1 MRYLHLNCLKEWI
14 KSKCHIIEN
23 ENCKTYIWENLFC
36 ELCKD
41 KYPDF
46 VTKKRRKIKVLEFEI
61 PEHDDYILL
70 ESFQKHDEKK
80 VRFLHV
86 INFSGNKRRIN
97 IGRANNCETRIIDI
111 SVSRQHS
118 LIRKENDGFWICDA
132 NSKFGTLL
140 YKNTPCLLKVDE
152 PQYVQCGRTLMIFML
167 EKPCCNCLASCLRPV
182 EVESGIDYEMH
193 MERFPEEYKDLYHE
207 IYNDEVPI
215 VEALK
220 KGKGM
225 RITPSNS
232 LHKVVPI
239 PDLSNG
245 AQIVTQPKMN
255 HTTELVSAN
264 TPRTRIMGRQHTS
277 GGNEDRD
284 LSNLKSRNRS
294 RFQHTNVILEHEEEG
309 KGTIDFRHR
318 TPFREEAK
326 AQRFMTY
333 REESKH
339 QRNESIS
346 PLMHN
351 VYNGDEEPDQDSEQK
366 DHDDQSVQNEES
378 KLDRSEES
386 KGEHN
391 FQNIDDAILRSIERV
406 EDRKRSI
413 SAREPTRKIQMT
425 ALSSHHK
432 LPAPVQQNNLFEV
445 NSRPVFENSSEA
457 NREVVQDEED
467 IEELINRFSNDLEL
481 QNESNNR
488 FL

>member
-1 MRYLHLNCLKEWI
+1 
-14 KSKCHIIEN
+14 
-23 ENCKTYIWENLFC
+23 
-36 ELCKD
+36 
-41 KYPDF
+41 
-46 VTKKRRKIKVLEFEI
+46 
-61 PEHDDYILL
+61 
-70 ESFQKHDEKK
+70 
-80 VRFLHV
+80 
-86 INFSGNKRRIN
+86 
-97 IGRANNCETRIIDI
+97 
-111 SVSRQHS
+111 
-118 LIRKENDGFWICDA
+118 
-132 NSKFGTLL
+132 
-140 YKNTPCLLKVDE
+140 
-152 PQYVQCGRTLMIFML
+152 
-167 EKPCCNCLASCLRPV
+167 
-182 EVESGIDYEMH
+182 
-193 MERFPEEYKDLYHE
+193 
-207 IYNDEVPI
+207 
-215 VEALK
+215 
-220 KGKGM
+220 
-225 RITPSNS
+225 
-232 LHKVVPI
+232 
-239 PDLSNG
+239 
-245 AQIVTQPKMN
+245 MN

-264 TPRTRIMGRQHTS
+264 TPRSRIMGRQHTS
-277 GGNEDRD
+277 GGNEERD

-366 DHDDQSVQNEES
+366 DHDDQSVQNEQS

-391 FQNIDDAILRSIERV
+391 FRNIDDAILRSIERV

-432 LPAPVQQNNLFEV
+432 LPAPIQQNNLFEV

-481 QNESNNR
+481 QSESNNR